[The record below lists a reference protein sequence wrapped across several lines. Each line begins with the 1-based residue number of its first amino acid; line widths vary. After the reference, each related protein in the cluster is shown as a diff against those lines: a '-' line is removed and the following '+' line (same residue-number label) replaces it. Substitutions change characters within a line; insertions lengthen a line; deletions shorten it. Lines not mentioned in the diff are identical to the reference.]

1 MYHYECD
8 RGTLKHYHICYR
20 EMQKNEDIE
29 KTATFG
35 VSDSILTQNTET
47 ATQRS
52 STEAALKKNLLN
64 YSSSVNLVKVLENY
78 I

>member
-1 MYHYECD
+1 MYHYECY

-35 VSDSILTQNTET
+35 VSDSKVTQNTET

-52 STEAALKKNLLN
+52 STEAALKKKSFELQLFCK
-64 YSSSVNLVKVLENY
+64 SSKNT
-78 I
+78 